1 MTVDPLAMLE
11 TSIGHQ
17 FADRNILHEA
27 LSHSSH
33 IESEHSYERL
43 EFLGDRVLGLLLAD
57 HFYAAFPQDD
67 EGALSL
73 RLHGEA
79 RMSTLAA
86 DCQEFAAC
94 RLYKIAKWA
103 GYCWQ

>member
-1 MTVDPLAMLE
+1 MTADPLATLE
-11 TSIGHQ
+11 TLIGHQ

-33 IESEHSYERL
+33 IDSQQSYERL

-57 HFYAAFPQDD
+57 HFYAAFPQDN

-79 RMSTLAA
+79 RMSTLATVAKNLQLA
-86 DCQEFAAC
+86 DFI
-94 RLYKIAKWA
+94 K
-103 GYCWQ
+103 